1 MHARLVV
8 RLLPEYAESHFP
20 LAVEL
25 KFILGWRMRVLFVRV
40 SYLLLSIFLVDIGGG
55 VAMRAYSQQT
65 PDPEFKFTK
74 IDLELLENINE
85 IDRQV
90 AKKGLVF
97 ENADVQAY
105 MDSVCKRLIGDSP
118 LPENVKFRCLVQRDP
133 MQNAYAEPNG
143 TVYVTTGLLS
153 LLENESQ
160 LAGVLG
166 HELTHTYKRHLYLE
180 NRSIR
185 KKVLTINILTAVG
198 SAAPGGI
205 GAAVELGATI
215 TSQILVASVYGYS
228 RDKEGEADQNGM
240 ALMTAASYDPHA
252 MARSFE
258 LLDQGSRYEFE
269 PFDSFYHD
277 HPKLSERQK
286 LALQFAS
293 AHPVS
298 NPRPDSEQE
307 YLTRVAPA
315 ISYNIEADI
324 NSRRAR
330 SAVRA
335 ANRLAVAFPDVPKYQ
350 VLLADSYRALGAKP
364 PVLTEEEQTR
374 HGQNEDRKNF
384 FSRTEQEEQKK
395 LLEKPEGQAALRE
408 NQAQAEKIYL
418 AVLQSNPSYAEAYR
432 GLGFLYEAEGK
443 YTDSA
448 AQYHHYLDLV
458 AGTSL
463 DHLRIERRLTTVQKM
478 ISLNP
483 NPQ

>member
-1 MHARLVV
+1 MRKRILSLSNLLV
-8 RLLPEYAESHFP
+8 
-20 LAVEL
+20 
-25 KFILGWRMRVLFVRV
+25 
-40 SYLLLSIFLVDIGGG
+40 SIFLISLLGGSVPPAHG
-55 VAMRAYSQQT
+55 QDSS
-65 PDPEFKFTK
+65 PGFKFTK
-74 IDLELLENINE
+74 IDLELLDNINE

-97 ENADVQAY
+97 DNADVQAY
-105 MDSVCKRLIGDSP
+105 VDSVCKRLIGDRP
-118 LPENVKFRCLVQRDP
+118 TPENIQFRCMVQRDP

-180 NRSIR
+180 NRSMR
-185 KKVLTINILTAVG
+185 KKVLTINILSAVG
-198 SAAPGGI
+198 SAAPGGV
-205 GAAVELGATI
+205 GAAVQLGAVI
-215 TSQILVASVYGYS
+215 TSQILIASVYGYS
-228 RDKEGEADQNGM
+228 REKESEADSNGM

-258 LLDQGSRYEFE
+258 LLEKGSRYEFE
-269 PFDSFYHD
+269 PFDTYYHD
-277 HPKLSERQK
+277 HPKLAERQK
-286 LALQFAS
+286 FALAFAS
-293 AHPVS
+293 SHAVS
-298 NPRPDSEQE
+298 DPRPDSEQE
-307 YLTRVAPA
+307 YLSRVAPA
-315 ISYNIEADI
+315 ICYDIEANI

-335 ANRLAVAFPDVPKYQ
+335 ANRLTAAFPDVPKYQ

-384 FSRTEQEEQKK
+384 FSRTEQEEQQK
-395 LLEKPEGQAALRE
+395 LLEKPEGKAALRE

-418 AVLQSNPSYAEAYR
+418 AVLESNPSYADAYR
-432 GLGFLYEAEGK
+432 GLGFLYEQQGK
-443 YTDSA
+443 YSDAA

-463 DHLRIERRLTTVQKM
+463 DHLRIERRLATVQKL
-478 ISLNP
+478 IGLNP